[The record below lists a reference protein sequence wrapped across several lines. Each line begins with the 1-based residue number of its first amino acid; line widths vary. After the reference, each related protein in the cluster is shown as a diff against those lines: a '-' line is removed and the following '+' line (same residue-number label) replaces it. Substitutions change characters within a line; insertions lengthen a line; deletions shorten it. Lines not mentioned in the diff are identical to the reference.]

1 MYLALEVFQD
11 LQRLEYRRCFQNP
24 MILNFLKSASSS
36 LNFFLKITILLYLV
50 LQLFTRAKIS
60 IQHNFSKR
68 GQSKEPTS
76 EGIVEA
82 RGNF

>member
-24 MILNFLKSASSS
+24 MILHFFKSASSS
-36 LNFFLKITILLYLV
+36 KKITILLNLV
-50 LQLFTRAKIS
+50 SQLFTQAKIS
-60 IQHNFSKR
+60 IQLNVSKK
-68 GQSKEPTS
+68 GQCKEPTS

-82 RGNF
+82 